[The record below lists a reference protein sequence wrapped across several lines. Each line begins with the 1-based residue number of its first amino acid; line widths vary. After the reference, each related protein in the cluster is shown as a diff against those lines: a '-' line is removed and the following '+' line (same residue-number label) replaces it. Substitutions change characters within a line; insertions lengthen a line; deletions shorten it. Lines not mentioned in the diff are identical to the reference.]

1 MISPFSF
8 LKPSILSL
16 GMQEGEKMESAL
28 DSNLSVPL
36 RGTKPGLQLLLF
48 PAPESL
54 EKEEVAKER
63 IPSPWQ
69 GVSEREWNDW
79 RWQLRHRVTQLEHLK
94 EILELTPEEIEGIQ
108 RSKGRLAL
116 AVTPYFVSLMDP
128 VNSNCPIR
136 RQAIPRIEEFHVA
149 KSDMVDPCGEDKDSP
164 VPGLV
169 HRYPDRVLLLATEHC
184 AMYCRHCTRRRLAG
198 HTDGCRSRQEVDT
211 AIAYIRDHHE
221 VRDVLLSGGDA
232 LLTSDDAL
240 EYVLGE
246 VRKISHVEV
255 IRIGT
260 RTPVVLPQR
269 ITPELCTML
278 RRYHPLWLNTQFNS
292 PSEIT
297 PESTRAVGMLADA
310 GIPVGNQSV
319 LLRGINDC
327 PYIMKELVQ
336 QLVAIRVRPY
346 YLYQCDLTSGI
357 SHFRTSVYRG
367 IEIMEFLRG
376 HTSGF
381 AVPQFVVD
389 APHGGGKIPMGP
401 NYIVSMSPDRIV
413 LRNYEGVIV
422 SYPEPEQTRSRCPEP
437 CLICDAQK
445 AKVPPEGIAKIF
457 THDAYDLTP
466 PGTLRERRRGTY
478 HKG

>member
-1 MISPFSF
+1 MSGRTYTDVALWKNVSQ
-8 LKPSILSL
+8 
-16 GMQEGEKMESAL
+16 QEW
-28 DSNLSVPL
+28 D
-36 RGTKPGLQLLLF
+36 
-48 PAPESL
+48 
-54 EKEEVAKER
+54 
-63 IPSPWQ
+63 
-69 GVSEREWNDW
+69 DW
-79 RWQLRHRVTQLEHLK
+79 RWQVANRIQTVEDLSQV
-94 EILELTPEEIEGIQ
+94 IALTEDQ
-108 RSKGRLAL
+108 RSGVISAL
-116 AVTPYFVSLMDP
+116 SRFRMAITPYYALLMDP
-128 VNSNCPIR
+128 VREDCPVR
-136 RQAIPRIEEFHVA
+136 RQSVPTSSELDAAPSDLNDPLYEEV
-149 KSDMVDPCGEDKDSP
+149 DSP
-164 VPGLV
+164 VPGLT
-169 HRYPDRVLLLATEHC
+169 HRYPDRVLFLITDQC
-184 AMYCRHCTRRRLAG
+184 GMYCRHCTRRRLAG
-198 HTDGCRSRQEVDT
+198 HTDGCRSKQELDT
-211 AIAYIRDHHE
+211 AIAYIRDHDE

-246 VRKISHVEV
+246 VRKIAHVEV

-269 ITPELCTML
+269 ITPALCTML

-319 LLRGINDC
+319 LLRGVNDC

-389 APHGGGKIPMGP
+389 APHGGGKIPVGP

-437 CLICDAQK
+437 CLVCDAQK

-466 PGTLRERRRGTY
+466 PGTLRERRRETY